1 MRPASVDAVMRRRCN
16 LRRSAV
22 AALAVAAAALAGC
35 ATTPEQ
41 NNPADGGFFR
51 AVQGVSGGQYEQR
64 QRQRETELSER
75 EEVGRRLSERYEQI
89 QRDQEALDREIE
101 DLTRRLGDLEA
112 QIAWAG
118 GQLDSLQTD
127 NVELRRSL
135 DAASARLARAR
146 REARDGSGIGEHN
159 VQRIASEINEIEAL
173 VTQLTANF

>member
-1 MRPASVDAVMRRRCN
+1 MQPASAKTAG
-16 LRRSAV
+16 RSPRHLAV
-22 AALAVAAAALAGC
+22 AALAATASVLVGC

-41 NNPADGGFFR
+41 NNPAEGGLFR

-64 QRQRETELSER
+64 RQQREETLSES
-75 EEVGRRLSERYEQI
+75 EEVNRRLSERYQQI
-89 QRDQEALDREIE
+89 QRDQEVLDREIE
-101 DLTRRLGDLEA
+101 DLTRRLGDLEHQVA
-112 QIAWAG
+112 QAHRH
-118 GQLDSLQTD
+118 LNSLQTD

-159 VQRIASEINEIEAL
+159 VQRIAGEINEIEAL